1 MKAILNVGLNVGDKP
16 TWILDEVLLML
27 LATNRRDLRAVVKQ
41 SATEATAVVE
51 IDPPLTK
58 KEAGDICFWL
68 KQDCIAQQLE
78 DGSGML
84 YGPKAEEW
92 GPFNPEYFLNFDEE
106 KQDEN
111 D

>member
-16 TWILDEVLLML
+16 VWDLADVLVSL
-27 LATNRRDLRAVVKQ
+27 LIYGINYTNYTVKL
-41 SATEATAVVE
+41 SDTENTAVIAIVE
-51 IDPPLTK
+51 ELTTK
-58 KEAGDICFWL
+58 QADGLCYLL

-78 DGSGML
+78 DGAGML

>member
-16 TWILDEVLLML
+16 VWDLADVLVSL
-27 LATNRRDLRAVVKQ
+27 LIYGINYTYYTIKP
-41 SATEATAVVE
+41 SGTENTAVVAIAE
-51 IDPPLTK
+51 ELT
-58 KEAGDICFWL
+58 ATQANDLCYIL
-68 KQDCIAQQLE
+68 AQDCIAQQLE
-78 DGSGML
+78 DGTGML